1 MDSFDNWGHVY
12 GLIFNEFKFDIFIK
26 SLYDSQKKKETFR
39 YDNREDEVL
48 FISNIIKRDEGYS
61 LLIGRTNEEV
71 SKTKID
77 TKTFESKDIEFKE
90 NEHIS
95 DYTHI
100 FISTKTLSDTGNSHY
115 LLLEKNQRIQI
126 GSIKKLIGN
135 IIGYKQLDDKQKSK
149 LYVGS
154 IMQGDYINKLIKN
167 EIIGKK
173 IIVNEIKDG
182 DILNLTDSKEDTT
195 ETTTTQISEFK
206 KATHFLKALQKL
218 ISMKE
223 KEGKEV
229 FLVVDDG
236 KTANKKIPFDTHST
250 KYVPFFQL
258 PYYLKSK
265 NKTIHD
271 EIVSQFSHIVNTGE
285 YETI

>member
-1 MDSFDNWGHVY
+1 MDNFENWGHVY
-12 GLIFNEFKFDIFIK
+12 GLIFNKFKFETFINA
-26 SLYDSQKKKETFR
+26 LYESQKKKET
-39 YDNREDEVL
+39 YKYNNREDEVL
-48 FISNIIKRDEGYS
+48 FISSIVEKDEGYG

-71 SKTKID
+71 SKTKFDIKKF
-77 TKTFESKDIEFKE
+77 TSKDIDFDE

-100 FISTKTLSDTGNSHY
+100 FISKKTLTTTGNSHY

-126 GSIKKLIGN
+126 GSIKKLIGSS
-135 IIGYKQLDDKQKSK
+135 IGYKQLDDKEKSK
-149 LYVGS
+149 LYIGS
-154 IMQGDYINKLIKN
+154 IMQSDYINKLIN
-167 EIIGKK
+167 SEIIGKK

-182 DILNLTDSKEDTT
+182 DLLNLTDSKEDTT
-195 ETTTTQISEFK
+195 KTTTTQISEFK
-206 KATHFLKALQKL
+206 KSTHFLKALQKL

-236 KTANKKIPFDTHST
+236 KSANKKIPFDTHST

-258 PYYLKSK
+258 PYYIKSR

-271 EIVSQFSHIVNTGE
+271 QVIDKFIHIVNNKD